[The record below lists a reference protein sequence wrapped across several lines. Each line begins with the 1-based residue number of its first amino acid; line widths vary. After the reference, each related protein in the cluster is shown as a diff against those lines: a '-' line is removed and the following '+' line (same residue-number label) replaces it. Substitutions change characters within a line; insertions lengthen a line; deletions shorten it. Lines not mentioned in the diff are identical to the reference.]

1 MASRAPRRPIVSG
14 IVTAVVVAALTVPL
28 LIMMATSLNAGPEQV
43 FPPRG
48 LSLRWYANI
57 LNRDGFLDA
66 FRLTLVLAV
75 LASSVS
81 VFVGTLA
88 ALAVVRHAFPGR
100 DALLTLLL
108 SPLIVP
114 GVVIGMAFLV
124 TFSALRIYSSFLAL
138 FVLHV
143 VITLPFAVRVV
154 VASLTRFPRSLE
166 EAAQVLGAPPWRA
179 FLSVTLPVIRP
190 GMLGAGVFTF
200 ITSFDNFTASQFLV
214 WNRTTLPVEIYSYVR
229 TENDPTAAA
238 ISTLLV
244 LGVSLLALVMARLV
258 GLDILGGGWQG
269 SR

>member
-1 MASRAPRRPIVSG
+1 MAYRVSRRPLISG
-14 IVTAVVVAALTVPL
+14 VIATAVIAMLTVPL
-28 LIMMATSLNAGPEQV
+28 LIMIATSFNAGPEQV

-57 LNRDGFLDA
+57 LNRDGFLAA
-66 FRLTLVLAV
+66 FRVSVVLAV
-75 LASSVS
+75 LASLVS
-81 VFVGTLA
+81 VLTGTLA
-88 ALAVVRHAFPGR
+88 GVALVRHTFPGR
-100 DALLTLLL
+100 DALLTALL

-124 TFSALRIYSSFLAL
+124 TFSALRIYNSFLAL

-143 VITLPFAVRVV
+143 VITLPFAVRVI

-166 EAAQVLGAPPWRA
+166 EAAEVLGAAPWRA
-179 FLSVTLPVIRP
+179 FLMVTVPVIRP
-190 GMLGAGVFTF
+190 GMLAAAVFTF

-238 ISTLLV
+238 ISTVLV
-244 LGVSLLALVMARLV
+244 LAISVVALVMMRVV
-258 GLDILGGGWQG
+258 GLDALSGDVH
-269 SR
+269 R

>member
-1 MASRAPRRPIVSG
+1 MAHRRSRPPLVSG
-14 IVTAVVVAALTVPL
+14 IVTAVVLVGLTVPL

-57 LNRDGFLDA
+57 LNRDGFVDA
-66 FRLTLVLAV
+66 FRVSVALAL

-81 VFVGTLA
+81 VAVGTLA
-88 ALAVVRHAFPGR
+88 ALALVRYRFAGR

-114 GVVIGMAFLV
+114 GVVIGMAFLI

-138 FVLHV
+138 FVLHL

-179 FLSVTLPVIRP
+179 FLSVTVPVIRP
-190 GMLGAGVFTF
+190 GMLGAAVFTF
-200 ITSFDNFTASQFLV
+200 VTSFDNFTASQFLV
-214 WNRTTLPVEIYSYVR
+214 WNRTTLPVEIYGYVR

-244 LGVSLLALVMARLV
+244 LGISLLALLMARLG
-258 GLDILGGGWQG
+258 GLDILSGPG

>member
-1 MASRAPRRPIVSG
+1 MAHTASRRPVASG
-14 IVTAVVVAALTVPL
+14 ILTLAVVAGLTVPL
-28 LIMMATSLNAGPEQV
+28 LIMMTTSLNAGPEQV

-66 FRLTLVLAV
+66 FRLSVVLAV

-81 VFVGTLA
+81 VAVGTLA
-88 ALAVVRHAFPGR
+88 ALAFVRYTFPGR
-100 DALLTLLL
+100 DALLTLLM

-138 FVLHV
+138 FALHV

-179 FLSVTLPVIRP
+179 FLSVTVPVIRP
-190 GMLGAGVFTF
+190 GMLAAGVFTF

-214 WNRTTLPVEIYSYVR
+214 WNRSTLPVEIYSYVR

-244 LGVSLLALVMARLV
+244 VGISALTLIVTRLV
-258 GLDILGGGWQG
+258 GLDVFSGTGHG